1 MLTVKPDKPLSPN
14 LLMLVRALDQVTK
27 QLQIPYVVI
36 GATARDILIEHVHGL
51 ETTRATR
58 DIDFAVAVSSWEK
71 FARLK
76 EYLIATGAFKAGE
89 QSHRLTFGQDSG
101 AYPLDLVPFDGVER
115 NGEIAWPPAGD
126 FVMNVTG
133 YTDALDSALNVEI
146 EPGFIV
152 KIVSLPAM
160 VILKILAWNDRPE
173 RDKHA
178 TDVLL
183 ILRNYHQ
190 TGQLDRLYDDENI
203 ALLEKHGY
211 DLELAGA
218 ALLGRDAR
226 RDVVKETRV
235 QVTGVFAAEKISEK
249 FIGQMMRTQLG
260 DRNRAALLLAAF
272 ITELPD

>member
-27 QLQIPYVVI
+27 QLQIPYFVI